1 MGSYEHSSL
10 ISHAQD
16 YQLPIA
22 AVLSYQS
29 CKLFFIKN
37 IPQYSL
43 LVRLVKECSLSCTF
57 TGCLQDIFSWVHGF
71 LEQHFIGLTASLS
84 LGCALH

>member
-37 IPQYSL
+37 ILCWLGWLKSVHLAVL
-43 LVRLVKECSLSCTF
+43 LLAVFKIS
-57 TGCLQDIFSWVHGF
+57 F
-71 LEQHFIGLTASLS
+71 LGPSFGLW
-84 LGCALH
+84 

>member
-43 LVRLVKECSLSCTF
+43 ASFLGGNIVK
-57 TGCLQDIFSWVHGF
+57 DILGGAYTK
-71 LEQHFIGLTASLS
+71 IGAVNISYSFAGSYLWW
-84 LGCALH
+84 